1 MHHNSVSKSVSQK
14 ATRLSRVS
22 GRPASRTSRRLLA
35 KAVCG
40 GMLVALIAAACSSG
54 DSPELVSPSEVEP
67 GLTAPPTISITSVPP
82 APGTVTLPPPQPT
95 VPPESQVQ
103 PPPTTTLVS
112 PAPSTTLVAPPPEGP
127 LPPTPTTATP
137 PVGGGTPQIPQLQR
151 TGVASP
157 FGGSFSVTVLVANR
171 DEQRRVPIYDSPG
184 GNEIVLPD
192 GGLWYKSYYGGPL
205 VMEVLEGSQSD
216 AWVRVEVAARR
227 VDPNGSC
234 QRAPCYQNNT
244 TGWIQNS
251 GFDWRTHQYHA
262 RIDLTERSVRVWNGT
277 QIVAET
283 LAVVGRGHN
292 TGNPAPTPQGR
303 FFLKEKLLG
312 ESPGYGPYVL
322 ALSAYSE
329 WLVEFDG
336 KLPNIAI
343 HGTNRPQYVGQA
355 RSSGCIRVPN
365 NIITTLYN
373 QAPLGTVVEIV
384 T

>member
-1 MHHNSVSKSVSQK
+1 MAHNSVSQK

-22 GRPASRTSRRLLA
+22 GCPARRTPSRTSRRLLA
-35 KAVCG
+35 KAVCAA
-40 GMLVALIAAACSSG
+40 MLVALLAAACSSG

-67 GLTAPPTISITSVPP
+67 GLTAPPTITITSVPP

-95 VPPESQVQ
+95 VPTENPAQ
-103 PPPTTTLVS
+103 PPPATTQTPPV
-112 PAPSTTLVAPPPEGP
+112 PTTTLVAPPPEQP
-127 LPPTPTTATP
+127 VPPPPTAT
-137 PVGGGTPQIPQLQR
+137 VQTGGGAPQIPQLQR
-151 TGVASP
+151 TGVPSP
-157 FGGSFSVTVLVANR
+157 FGGSFSVTVLVANGN
-171 DEQRRVPIYDSPG
+171 EQRRVPIYDSPG
-184 GNEIVLPD
+184 GNQIVLPD
-192 GGLWYKSYYGGPL
+192 GGLWYRTYFGGPL
-205 VMEVLEGSQSD
+205 VMEVLEGTQSD
-216 AWVRVEVAARR
+216 AWVRVEVSARR
-227 VDPNGSC
+227 VDSNGSC
-234 QRAPCYQNNT
+234 QRAPCYQNDT
-244 TGWIQNS
+244 TGWVQNS
-251 GFDWRTHQYHA
+251 GFEWRTHQYHA

-283 LAVVGRGHN
+283 LAVVGRGHD
-292 TGNPAPTPQGR
+292 TGNPAPTPQGT

-312 ESPGYGPYVL
+312 QSPGYGPYVL
-322 ALSAYSE
+322 SLSGYSE
-329 WLVEFDG
+329 WLFEFDG